1 MENGVPMADAAA
13 TRTAAER
20 AAFVVVV
27 VLAVCLNARRVFC
40 PTNAE
45 LVVVVVV
52 VARDAIIIIIIL
64 LVCFCCSGN
73 KVVVFLSVTLF
84 CFTKSVSFCQK
95 KERGKKRE
103 KMVSS
108 FDPKTL
114 LPSVSFLSCRFF
126 IIFFFFFFFF
136 CASTTLLLFV
146 VSSSLSESTQHRC
159 SFVFRP
165 PHRFCD
171 VSFSS
176 QRGKGERSMIWRGRL
191 ILSINPKNS
200 FIIDHVSF
208 PLTKSL

>member
-20 AAFVVVV
+20 AAFVVV

-52 VARDAIIIIIIL
+52 VARDAIIIII

-95 KERGKKRE
+95 KRGKKRE
-103 KMVSS
+103 KMVS

-114 LPSVSFLSCRFF
+114 LPSVSFLSCSFF
-126 IIFFFFFFFF
+126 IIIIIIFFFFFF

-146 VSSSLSESTQHRC
+146 VSSSLSESTHRC
-159 SFVFRP
+159 SFVRP

-176 QRGKGERSMIWRGRL
+176 QRGKGE
-191 ILSINPKNS
+191 
-200 FIIDHVSF
+200 IDDMEDD
-208 PLTKSL
+208 

>member
-27 VLAVCLNARRVFC
+27 LAVCLNARHVFC

-114 LPSVSFLSCRFF
+114 LPSVSFLSCSFF
-126 IIFFFFFFFF
+126 IIIIIIIIIFFF

-146 VSSSLSESTQHRC
+146 VSSSLSESTHRC

-176 QRGKGERSMIWRGRL
+176 QRGKGEIDDMERTID
-191 ILSINPKNS
+191 
-200 FIIDHVSF
+200 FIH
-208 PLTKSL
+208 

>member
-52 VARDAIIIIIIL
+52 VARDAIIIIII

-126 IIFFFFFFFF
+126 IIIIIIIFFFFFFF

-146 VSSSLSESTQHRC
+146 VSSSLSESTHRC

-176 QRGKGERSMIWRGRL
+176 QRGKGEIDDMERTID
-191 ILSINPKNS
+191 
-200 FIIDHVSF
+200 FIH
-208 PLTKSL
+208 